1 MAIGKCIKSDD
12 FIQTLDMKGTRK
24 RVVHGRRG
32 WHGGVRGERP
42 SCYYMKKRIDKGRR
56 EGKMGGESKRNAKMG
71 ILEELT
77 EMRRL
82 DAIRDAAAR
91 PLAMLER
98 EISGMPPAV
107 DFRGAFAGRGG
118 IIAEIKRASPSEGNI
133 RVGLDVVEVAREYE
147 AAGAAAIS
155 VLCEP
160 HRFKG
165 SREDLAAAAGVV
177 KVPLLCKDFVAGRYP
192 IAAARVAGASAVLLI
207 AAVLGDKE
215 LRELRE
221 YAEEVGLEALV
232 EAHTSEEVRRAVGCG
247 ARVVG
252 VNCRDLRTF
261 STDPGITAGLL
272 GEIPAG
278 CVRIAESGIR
288 GAADVARLRAAGA
301 DGFLVG
307 TALMKAADPG
317 AKLKELIGGLE

>member
-1 MAIGKCIKSDD
+1 
-12 FIQTLDMKGTRK
+12 MKGD
-24 RVVHGRRG
+24 
-32 WHGGVRGERP
+32 E
-42 SCYYMKKRIDKGRR
+42 
-56 EGKMGGESKRNAKMG
+56 KMG

-77 EMRRL
+77 EARR
-82 DAIRDAAAR
+82 RDAERDALEV
-91 PLAMLER
+91 PLEELEGR
-98 EISGMPPAV
+98 IAGMPPAV

-118 IIAEIKRASPSEGNI
+118 IIAEIKRASPSEGDI
-133 RVGLDVVEVAREYE
+133 RPGLDAAEAARVYE
-147 AAGAAAIS
+147 GAGAAAIS

-165 SREDLAAAAGVV
+165 SRDDLAAAARVV

-192 IAAARVAGASAVLLI
+192 IAAARVAGASAVLLL

-232 EAHTSEEVRRAVGCG
+232 EAHTAEEVKRAVGCG

-272 GEIPAG
+272 GEMPAG
-278 CVRIAESGIR
+278 CTRIAESGIR
-288 GAADVARLRAAGA
+288 GAADVARLRSAGA

-307 TALMKAADPG
+307 TTLMRAENPG
-317 AKLKELIGGLE
+317 DKLKELIGGLG

>member
-1 MAIGKCIKSDD
+1 
-12 FIQTLDMKGTRK
+12 
-24 RVVHGRRG
+24 
-32 WHGGVRGERP
+32 
-42 SCYYMKKRIDKGRR
+42 
-56 EGKMGGESKRNAKMG
+56 MG

-77 EMRRL
+77 ELRRL
-82 DAIRDAAAR
+82 DAIRDEAER
-91 PLAMLER
+91 PLAALEKEIAEMAPAR
-98 EISGMPPAV
+98 E
-107 DFRGAFAGRGG
+107 FRGAFAGRGG
-118 IIAEIKRASPSEGNI
+118 IIAEIKRASPSEGDI
-133 RVGLDVVEVAREYE
+133 RPGLDAAAVAREYA
-147 AAGAAAIS
+147 AAGAAAVS

-165 SREDLAAAAGVV
+165 TRADLAAARGAVDI
-177 KVPLLCKDFVAGRYP
+177 PLLCKDFVAGRYP
-192 IAAARVAGASAVLLI
+192 IAAARAAGASAVLLI
-207 AAVLGDKE
+207 AAVLGDRE

-232 EAHTSEEVRRAVGCG
+232 EAHTAEEVWRAVGSG

-272 GEIPAG
+272 GMIPAG
-278 CVRIAESGIR
+278 CTRIAESGIR

-307 TALMKAADPG
+307 TALMKAEKPG
-317 AKLKELIGGLE
+317 EKLRELLGGLGRGTTETMESTETTETAEARD